1 MSFDDKKGLQIALEQ
16 AQKGYSEGGIPIG
29 SCIISSD
36 GKVLG
41 KGHNERIQKGSA
53 ILHGEMSALED
64 AGRLPGKAYKDCTIY
79 TTLSPCNMC
88 TGAILLYGIK
98 RVVMGEN
105 VNFQGAEDLLR
116 ANGVEVINLDDNDC
130 KEIMSKFIKER
141 PTDWNEDI
149 GE

>member
-1 MSFDDKKGLQIALEQ
+1 MPFDDKKGLLIALEQ
-16 AQKGYSEGGIPIG
+16 AKQSYSQGGIPIG
-29 SCIISSD
+29 SCIISPD

-41 KGHNERIQKGSA
+41 RGHNERIQKGSA

-64 AGRLPGKAYKDCTIY
+64 AGRLPGKTYKNCTIY

-105 VNFQGAEDLLR
+105 VNFQGAEALLK
-116 ANGVEVINLDDNDC
+116 ANGVEVINMDDEGC

-141 PTDWNEDI
+141 STDWNEDI

>member
-1 MSFDDKKGLQIALEQ
+1 MVFDDKRGLQIALDQ
-16 AQKGYSEGGIPIG
+16 AKKYSEGGIPIG
-29 SCIISSD
+29 SCIITPT
-36 GKVLG
+36 GEVLG
-41 KGHNERIQKGSA
+41 QGHNMRIQKRSA

-105 VNFQGAEDLLR
+105 VNFYGGEKLLEQ
-116 ANGVEVINLDDNDC
+116 NGVEVINLDDDEC
-130 KEIMSKFIKER
+130 KELMAKFIKER
-141 PTDWNEDI
+141 PEDWNEDI

>member
-1 MSFDDKKGLQIALEQ
+1 M
-16 AQKGYSEGGIPIG
+16 
-29 SCIISSD
+29 
-36 GKVLG
+36 G